1 MQLTQKKSS
10 KSRKTETSKMNIY
23 YIIALC
29 LYTVIAFIVWP
40 VLTCFMH
47 DEKKELNGSW
57 TMSIILGM
65 FGSIIWPVS
74 LWAVYTYHKEENE
87 QIQKSFEQA

>member
-1 MQLTQKKSS
+1 
-10 KSRKTETSKMNIY
+10 MNIFE
-23 YIIALC
+23 
-29 LYTVIAFIVWP
+29 IAFFILYLVLACLSWP
-40 VLTCFMH
+40 VLTVFLH

-74 LWAVYTYHKEENE
+74 LWAMYTYHREENE
-87 QIQKSFEQA
+87 QIQKSFEQT